1 MKRTR
6 KIDDAVIH
14 QISLLEKYYDID
26 KEKKEINVKLYY
38 DKASDLLDF
47 AVGDV
52 GKEMFN
58 NDVLEKVNEVTDKFP
73 SDYKTNIFF
82 VVNDFEGYSV
92 DVLTEKLKDI
102 IDLNSFQVIKNRKRT
117 WFTAAILVLV
127 GFILLLI
134 LGVGKANDWM
144 EESVKKEVIEEML
157 DITSWVF
164 IWQAVTVLFLEH
176 SDLSKMG
183 GKFIYRIKSVSFMD
197 NKLNNLKTINKDEL
211 LESWDND
218 SKVSSIRKVL
228 LLISSTI
235 IIAIGLYQ
243 ISDLVSYIVKEKH
256 TASDVTFEIIFDVIG
271 IVIYVLAGVGGLY
284 KYMNKPRFRILSK
297 ILAVF
302 LGLVI
307 VLAAILY
314 IATGDFKGIVLFLL
328 SVIVYVIFIIS
339 IFMPDN
345 KFKKIKKNKKNKIV
359 NSVE

>member
-6 KIDDAVIH
+6 KIDDAVAH
-14 QISLLEKYYDID
+14 QIALLEKYYDVD

-38 DKASDLLDF
+38 DKASELLDF

-73 SDYKTNIFF
+73 SDYKTNVFF
-82 VVNDFEGYSV
+82 VVNDFECYSV
-92 DVLTEKLKDI
+92 DVLTEKIKDI
-102 IDLNSFQVIKNRKRT
+102 IDLNSFQIIKNRKRT
-117 WFTAAILVLV
+117 WFTAAILILI

-134 LGVGKANDWM
+134 LGIGRANEWM

-164 IWQAVTVLFLEH
+164 IWQAVTVIFLDR

-183 GKFIYRIKSVSFMD
+183 GKFIYRVKSVNFMD
-197 NKLNNLKTINKDEL
+197 DKLKCLKTVNRDEL

-218 SKVSSIRKVL
+218 SKSSSIRKVL
-228 LLISSTI
+228 LLTSSTI

-243 ISDLVSYIVKEKH
+243 ISDLISYIVEGQH
-256 TASDVTFEIIFDVIG
+256 TASDITFEIAFDVIG
-271 IVIYVLAGVGGLY
+271 IVIYVLAGVGGIN
-284 KYMNKPRFRILSK
+284 KYLNRPRFRLLSK
-297 ILAVF
+297 IFAVI

-307 VLAAILY
+307 LIGAILFIISRDY
-314 IATGDFKGIVLFLL
+314 KGNLLFIL
-328 SVIVYVIFIIS
+328 SVTVYVIFIIS
-339 IFMPDN
+339 IFMPDT
-345 KFKKIKKNKKNKIV
+345 KKKGTRKQKRV
-359 NSVE
+359 